1 MHDRLT
7 ALHETVADMFR
18 HQILFIGA
26 AARSGTTWLQLMLNA
41 HPGISCCGEG
51 HFCDSLLP
59 LLDQALTRHNAL
71 VHTKNATLFQD
82 LEPFP
87 RLVSTQGQYLLA
99 ATIALMLAEAVGDAA
114 IVGEKASDNVLAVP
128 QLRTPFPA
136 ARFIFVLRDG
146 RDCATSAWSHNQR
159 VEAKAMREKFPRF
172 DDFIDAFV
180 RGWVTCTDTA
190 LRQTAS
196 DPQHCVCVSCEALV
210 RTPEATLSRLFTFLG
225 AEADPAT
232 VHACVEAAAFP
243 RLTGGRR
250 PGQEDRSS
258 LFHRGEIGDW
268 HRHFSA
274 DTCAIFE
281 CHGGALLQRLGHARP
296 MPRPPP
302 RHLTPNRSRIACVS
316 HACNARLLWSLQ
328 GVPTMQIEIEYCGM

>member
-1 MHDRLT
+1 MNDRLT
-7 ALHETVADMFR
+7 APHETVADMFR
-18 HQILFIGA
+18 YQIFFIGA
-26 AARSGTTWLQLMLNA
+26 AARSGTTWLQLTLNA

-71 VHTKNATLFQD
+71 AHTKNATLFQD

-87 RLVSTQGQYLLA
+87 RIVSTHGQYLLA
-99 ATIALMLAEAVGDAA
+99 ATIALMLAEAAGDAA
-114 IVGEKASDNVLAVP
+114 IVGEKPPDSVLAVP

-146 RDCATSAWSHNQR
+146 RNCATSAWFHNQR
-159 VEAKAMREKFPRF
+159 VEAKAMREKFPCV
-172 DDFIDAFV
+172 DDFVDAFV
-180 RGWVTCTDTA
+180 RGWVNCTDTA

-196 DPQHCVCVSCEALV
+196 DPQHCVCVSYEALV
-210 RTPEATLSRLFTFLG
+210 RTPEATRSRLFTFLG

-232 VHACVEAAAFP
+232 VHACTEAAAFP
-243 RLTGGRR
+243 RLTSGRR

-258 LFHRGEIGDW
+258 LFRRGEIGDW

-281 CHGGALLQRLGHARP
+281 RHGGALLQRCGYALA
-296 MPRPPP
+296 
-302 RHLTPNRSRIACVS
+302 TPDPCPAGRRV
-316 HACNARLLWSLQ
+316 
-328 GVPTMQIEIEYCGM
+328 T